1 MKRLTWVLGALL
13 VVGLSSCVKEEGLS
27 LHYDFGRLKRGGT
40 VVPDKSGNGFDAS
53 LHNGASVEKLAGVGV
68 LNLGSDNGFL
78 DMGSATGELVGSLK
92 DFTVA
97 LYLYVEESNDLAAHG
112 NFVWCFGNSDNMA
125 EDQNGS
131 MFLSA
136 RTTSFV
142 ASRRHWSGEQV
153 ANGRRPFP
161 RGRWHHVAYIQA
173 RGLGHIYLD
182 GEQVA
187 RGTFT
192 LTPSELGATTH
203 NFLGKSVYRGDQ
215 YLKGAKMAD
224 FRVYNRAL
232 EVEDLKRFK
241 PTATRLQEAVVGLQL
256 EAAAKAMADLSAHD
270 WVSNLDLPAHLGQG
284 MAVSWHSSNPEVL
297 SPRGVVQR
305 PAVGS
310 EPVEVTLRALL
321 QKDRQKVERS
331 FKVTV
336 LPWFDDAVSVQRDAD
351 QIVLPY
357 NVVNLRSDV
366 ELPKVGIEG
375 SEISWSS
382 SQTELL
388 SNEGKLLQLAPHG
401 SGGLSVTLTATA
413 AKGNASVQRDFEVN
427 VAEDE
432 AYVGYLFS
440 YFIGNGPGE
449 EAIFYALSD
458 DGYNFKALNNNQPIA
473 AADTISS
480 RGGVRD
486 PHILRGPD
494 GSFYMVVTDLYVPRD
509 GWSGNN
515 AMVFLKSDDLINWT
529 HSVVNIAELFPNEY
543 GDVLRVWAPQS
554 YYDEEKGKMMVYFS
568 MLQPGGYDIIYY
580 AYANADFT
588 GLESAPQ
595 QLLYHPDEVACIDG
609 DIVYKD
615 GVYNLFFKTEG
626 AGNGIK
632 KAVSDKLTAG
642 YEVLDPYLQQTNDAV
657 EGACIYR
664 LINTDEYVLMYDVY
678 SRGTYQFTQ
687 TRDLDNFRIIDD
699 KVSMDFHPRHGT
711 VIPITSAERAA
722 ILAKWGR

>member
-1 MKRLTWVLGALL
+1 MKRFTWMLLAILVLGFA
-13 VVGLSSCVKEEGLS
+13 SCNKEEGLG
-27 LHYDFGRLKRGGT
+27 LHYDFGRLKSGGT
-40 VVPDKSGNGFDAS
+40 VVPDKSGNGYDAS
-53 LHNGASVEKLAGVGV
+53 LQNGASVEKIAGVGV

-78 DMGSATGELVGSLK
+78 DMGSAAGELIGSLN

-97 LYLYVEESNDLAAHG
+97 VYLFVDESNDLAAHG

-153 ANGRRPFP
+153 ADGRRPFP

-215 YLKGAKMAD
+215 YLKGAKLAD
-224 FRVYNRAL
+224 FRVYNRAV
-232 EVEDLKRFK
+232 EVEELKRFT
-241 PTATRLQEAVVGLQL
+241 PTTARLQEAAVELQL
-256 EAAAKAMADLSAHD
+256 KAAAQAMEDLSARD
-270 WVSNLDLPAHLGQG
+270 WVSNLNLPAHLGQG
-284 MAVSWHSSNPEVL
+284 IAVSWHSSNPDVL
-297 SPRGVVQR
+297 SSRGVVQR
-305 PAVGS
+305 PAVGAD
-310 EPVEVTLRALL
+310 PARVTLKAQL
-321 QKDRQKVERS
+321 QKGGQKLERS
-331 FKVTV
+331 FEVTV
-336 LPWFDDAVSVQRDAD
+336 LPWFDDAVSVQKDAGH
-351 QIVLPY
+351 IVLPE
-357 NVVNLRSDV
+357 NVGNLRSDID
-366 ELPKVGIEG
+366 LPNFGIEG
-375 SEISWSS
+375 SAISWSS
-382 SQTELL
+382 SQAEFL
-388 SNEGKLLQLAPHG
+388 SNEGKILQLAPHG
-401 SGGLSVTLTATA
+401 SGSLSVTLTATV
-413 AKGNASVQRDFEVN
+413 AKGEAREQRDFEVN

-432 AYVGYLFS
+432 GYVGYLFS

-458 DGYNFKALNNNQPIA
+458 DGYNFKALNNNRPIV

-486 PHILRGPD
+486 PHILRAPD

-509 GWSGNN
+509 GWSGNE

-529 HSVVNIAELFPNEY
+529 HSVVNIAELFPEEF

-554 YYDEEKGKMMVYFS
+554 YYDEEEEKIMVYFS

-580 AYANADFT
+580 AYVNTDFT
-588 GLESAPQ
+588 GLEAAPK

-615 GVYNLFFKTEG
+615 GVFNLFFKTEG

-632 KAVSDKLTAG
+632 KAVSTKLTEG
-642 YEVLDPYLQQTNDAV
+642 YEVLDPYLQQTSDAV

-664 LINTDEYVLMYDVY
+664 LINTDTYILMYDVY
-678 SRGTYQFTQ
+678 SRGTYQFTK
-687 TRDLDNFRIIDD
+687 TSDLDNFKIIDD

-711 VIPITSAERAA
+711 VIPITREERAA
-722 ILAKWGR
+722 ILAKWGP

>member
-1 MKRLTWVLGALL
+1 MKRFTWVLWALL
-13 VVGLSSCVKEEGLS
+13 VGGLSSCAKEEGLS
-27 LHYDFGRLKRGGT
+27 LHYDFGRLKSGGA

-53 LHNGASVEKLAGVGV
+53 LHNGASVEKIAGVGV
-68 LNLGSDNGFL
+68 LNLGIDNGFL
-78 DMGSATGELVGSLK
+78 DMGTATGELIGSLN

-97 LYLYVEESNDLAAHG
+97 VYLFVDESNDLAAHG

-153 ANGRRPFP
+153 ADGRRPFP

-215 YLKGAKMAD
+215 YLKGAKLAD
-224 FRVYNRAL
+224 FRVYNRAV
-232 EVEDLKRFK
+232 EVEELKRFT
-241 PTATRLQEAVVGLQL
+241 PTTARLQEAAVELQL
-256 EAAAKAMADLSAHD
+256 KAAAQAMEDLSARD
-270 WVSNLDLPAHLGQG
+270 WVSNLNLPAHLGQG
-284 MAVSWHSSNPEVL
+284 IAVSWYSSNPDVL
-297 SPRGVVQR
+297 SSRGVVQR
-305 PAVGS
+305 PAVGAD
-310 EPVEVTLRALL
+310 PARVTLRAQL
-321 QKDRQKVERS
+321 QKGRQKLERS
-331 FKVTV
+331 FEVTV
-336 LPWFDDAVSVQRDAD
+336 LPWFDDAVSVQKDAGH
-351 QIVLPY
+351 IVLPE
-357 NVVNLRSDV
+357 NVGNLRSDID
-366 ELPKVGIEG
+366 LPNFGIEG
-375 SEISWSS
+375 SAISWSS
-382 SQTELL
+382 SQAEFL
-388 SNEGKLLQLAPHG
+388 SNEGKILQLAPHG
-401 SGGLSVTLTATA
+401 SGSLSVTLTATV
-413 AKGNASVQRDFEVN
+413 AKGEAREQRDFEVN

-432 AYVGYLFS
+432 GYVGYLFS

-458 DGYNFKALNNNQPIA
+458 DGYNFKALNNNRPIV

-486 PHILRGPD
+486 PHILRAPD

-509 GWSGNN
+509 GWSGNE

-529 HSVVNIAELFPNEY
+529 HSVVNIAELFPDEF

-554 YYDEEKGKMMVYFS
+554 YYDEEEEKIMVYFS

-580 AYANADFT
+580 AYANTDFT
-588 GLESAPQ
+588 GLEAAPK

-615 GVYNLFFKTEG
+615 GVFNLFFKTEG

-632 KAVSDKLTAG
+632 KAVSTKLTEG
-642 YEVLDPYLQQTNDAV
+642 YEVLDPYLQQTSDAV

-664 LINTDEYVLMYDVY
+664 LINTDTYILMYDVY
-678 SRGTYQFTQ
+678 SRGTYQFTK
-687 TRDLDNFRIIDD
+687 TSDLDNFKIIDD

-711 VIPITSAERAA
+711 IIPITREERAA
-722 ILAKWGR
+722 ILAKWGS